1 MDQLDNRTLAR
12 LCRVQAKVASTAEAR
27 SALLELARLYEEAP
41 EGAALVQLM
50 KAPLPKPE

>member
-50 KAPLPKPE
+50 KAPLPKAE